1 MRKQDEQTKSLMS
14 ESRSLIKSAFS
25 FSWALSIFGI
35 KQMSEMLR
43 FDTANAEKSFNK
55 VSTAAASHI
64 NQTGKNEL
72 RTTDKSP
79 QANANPSV
87 SANVAE
93 PSPPKKVD
101 SGRLDTSVFVVLGE
115 GLAAGA
121 GNFALYADV
130 QSTSFP
136 AQMARQMQTD
146 FRQPLIQ
153 SPGLGNLVGFAE
165 LPVLLPN
172 LAQTTVLENLP
183 PAAVQNLSVPCFRL
197 KDALELRSRQP
208 LVHRQDAKQTTANLI
223 FGLLPMVR
231 GEKEMPT
238 QLEAAL
244 GQNPTFALIEL
255 GYYEA
260 LEAAVTGN
268 LRLLPETE
276 EFHFDLARLH
286 TYLQQSGADI
296 LFLTIPDPFDTAY
309 FADLITAAKILKVE
323 PSWLRHHF
331 DIGESDLITANG
343 LQEISYQLFARRF
356 EPLPSGSVLDAETAS
371 EISRRVSCLNDEI
384 TALAAEQRTTV
395 FDLNKFFKRIKTDG
409 FTVGARKIN
418 AEYLGGFY
426 SLNGYYPGATGHAL
440 IANEL
445 LDFLNQTYGADFGQ
459 IDLRS
464 VSESDPVFAYKQAE
478 GPVWALQNLPL
489 PQPKKQ
495 TQVEITNGSSQV
507 LSSPTNSQHSEQRQT
522 NLPLRLPSNLEQT
535 LPLNKDLS
543 YFGDG
548 IGAVNCLDAQGI
560 QWGDIGNSLFGG
572 LAMVDSHLTGR
583 IHIKFS
589 PPENDLTQFE
599 VSFLEGFAGEDAVLT
614 TPRFF
619 KMAFQQSRVDSV
631 QGTISSGTLN
641 LATGEVSD
649 LKIYARYSSTALF
662 ALVSVNPTF
671 PKQPLMF
678 PGQYGSAWARFE
690 QKADGLLDFSFY
702 GSTFVPLGNNIR
714 WPLNFVGPSG
724 QFATIP
730 SNGTVMHPHLSL
742 STKATPQDLNV
753 CPDIP
758 FDTVQE
764 YTLFTHNSSF
774 GDAFTLN
781 IPQLGGKAK
790 GRSHILGRALIQFGS
805 QCGNTVPIAIMLGRV
820 GGVMEEQ
827 DASPIVDV
835 FPGKLTAGAQG
846 FDEFLR
852 FPQRTY
858 SLDDLAI
865 LSDPFDLSVGA
876 IDLRTGQM
884 LNELLHRGFINQ
896 DLIFALLRVEPRT
909 PKDSFFFR
917 GPACM
922 EKGKCGQSVFRF
934 QGEVF
939 VPYPPGFNF
948 PQPNLTTAFVAGPN
962 SRLDPFLWVQ
972 AIQDNPAKSFV
983 KKGAANK
990 VAASVGELFSYRYCI
1005 PTDPTK
1011 ESAYFEYENHSQN
1024 GTFKMHSLAWFD
1036 FCNSRGA
1043 TSTGTFDT
1051 VSFTCFGVWNKDGVS
1066 SIQQASVQ
1074 ISTATTAP
1082 YIGIQIES
1090 GAISNV
1096 NTKPEKEESAIP

>member
-1 MRKQDEQTKSLMS
+1 MQKQGEQTKSMMS
-14 ESRSLIKSAFS
+14 ESRILVESMFGFGWAMSL
-25 FSWALSIFGI
+25 FGA
-35 KQMSEMLR
+35 KQMSDMLR
-43 FDTANAEKSFNK
+43 MNIACAAKSFDK
-55 VSTAAASHI
+55 VSNAATQNL
-64 NQTGKNEL
+64 NQ
-72 RTTDKSP
+72 P
-79 QANANPSV
+79 
-87 SANVAE
+87 SANVVSTSKKTQQSADAKLFTLNMQTA
-93 PSPPKKVD
+93 PKRKVH
-101 SGRLDTSVFVVLGE
+101 SGRLNKSVFVVLGE
-115 GLAAGA
+115 GLAAGV
-121 GNFALYADV
+121 GDFTLHADTQRV
-130 QSTSFP
+130 SFP
-136 AQMARQMQTD
+136 ALMAQEMQTE
-146 FRQPLIQ
+146 FAQPLLQ
-153 SPGLGNLVGFAE
+153 PPGIGNLVGFAE
-165 LPVLLPN
+165 QSVLLPD
-172 LAQTTVLENLP
+172 LSQTTVLENLP
-183 PAAVQNLSVPCFRL
+183 PAQVQNLSVPCFCL
-197 KDALELRSRQP
+197 KDSLGLHAQQP
-208 LVHRQDAKQTTANLI
+208 LIHRYDAKQTAANLI
-223 FGLLPMVR
+223 FGLMPIVR
-231 GEKEMPT
+231 GDEKMPT
-238 QLEAAL
+238 QLEAAMA
-244 GQNPTFALIEL
+244 QQPTFTLIEL
-255 GYYEA
+255 GYYET
-260 LEAAVTGN
+260 LEAAVKSNTH
-268 LRLLPETE
+268 LLPLSED
-276 EFHFDLARLH
+276 FHFDLSQLLAYLH
-286 TYLQQSGADI
+286 QDGTEI
-296 LFLTIPDPFDTAY
+296 LLLTIPDPLDTAY
-309 FADLITAAKILKVE
+309 FADLTTATKILKVE
-323 PSWLRHHF
+323 QAVLQQLF
-331 DIGESDLITANG
+331 NIKEGDFITANG
-343 LQEISYQLFARRF
+343 LNEISFQLFARTL
-356 EPLPSGSVLDAETAS
+356 EPLPSGSVLDSETAAHIS
-371 EISRRVSCLNDEI
+371 ACVRSLNAEIV
-384 TALAAEQRTTV
+384 ALANEYRAQV
-395 FDLNKFFKRIKTDG
+395 FDLNALFNRVKTNG
-409 FTVGARKIN
+409 VTVGARKIN

-445 LDFLNQTYGADFGQ
+445 LHFLNQTYGADFGQ
-459 IDLRS
+459 IDLQS
-464 VSESDPVFAYKQAE
+464 VSEADPVFAYKQAE
-478 GPVWALQNLPL
+478 GPVWTLQNLPP

-495 TQVEITNGSSQV
+495 PQDEIGSESSQV
-507 LSSPTNSQHSEQRQT
+507 SSPTSNQHSEHRQT
-522 NLPLRLPSNLEQT
+522 NLPLQLPPNLEQT

-548 IGAVNCLDAQGI
+548 IGAVNCLDARGI
-560 QWGDIGNSLFGG
+560 QWGDIGKSLFGG
-572 LAMVDSHLTGR
+572 LAMVDSHLNGR

-589 PPENDLTQFE
+589 PPENNLTRFE

-631 QGTISSGTLN
+631 PNTISSGALN

-690 QKADGLLDFSFY
+690 QREDGLLDFSFY
-702 GSTFVPLGNNIR
+702 GSTFVPLGKDIL

-742 STKATPQDLNV
+742 STKATPQDTHV

-805 QCGNTVPIAIMLGRV
+805 RCGNSVPIAVTLSRM
-820 GGVMEEQ
+820 GGVMDELE
-827 DASPIVDV
+827 ASPIVDV

-865 LSDPFDLSVGA
+865 LSDPFDISVGA
-876 IDLRTGQM
+876 IDLRTGKM

-896 DLIFALLRVEPRT
+896 DLIFALMRVEPRT

-917 GPACM
+917 GPARV

-948 PQPNLTTAFVAGPN
+948 PQPNLTTSFVAGPN
-962 SRLDPFLWVQ
+962 SRLDPFLWIQ
-972 AIQDNPAKSFV
+972 AIQEETTKSFV
-983 KKGAANK
+983 KEGSANK
-990 VAASVGELFSYRYCI
+990 VMASVGELFSYRYRI
-1005 PTDPTK
+1005 PSDPTK
-1011 ESAYFEYENHSQN
+1011 ESAYFEYENHTQRGS
-1024 GTFKMHSLAWFD
+1024 FKMHSLAWID
-1036 FCNSRGA
+1036 FCNSRSAGD
-1043 TSTGTFDT
+1043 STGNFDT
-1051 VSFTCFGVWNKDGVS
+1051 VSFTCFGVWTKDGVS

-1074 ISTATTAP
+1074 ISTATDAP
-1082 YIGIQIES
+1082 YVGIQIEG

-1096 NTKPEKEESAIP
+1096 NTKPEREETAIP